1 MRLKFMTKTVM
12 QKWFIF
18 TNRGVAIFK
27 MEKKTWIVDC
37 VFAFNCEMILRVPK
51 DLILQ
56 LLLELKERCKVGNKE
71 NVILKFLLKFGVK
84 IWVNTL
90 N

>member
-1 MRLKFMTKTVM
+1 M
-12 QKWFIF
+12 QKWFVF

-56 LLLELKERCKVGNKE
+56 LLLELKERCEVGNNKE
-71 NVILKFLLKFGVK
+71 NIIFKFLLNFGVK
-84 IWVNTL
+84 ICVNTL